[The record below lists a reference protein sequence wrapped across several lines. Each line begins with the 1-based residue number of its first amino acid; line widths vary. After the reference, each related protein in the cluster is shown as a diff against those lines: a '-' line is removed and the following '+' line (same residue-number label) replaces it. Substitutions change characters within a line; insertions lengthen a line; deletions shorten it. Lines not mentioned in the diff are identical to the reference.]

1 MSNEKETTKP
11 AARLTTVAAAT
22 AVAAAAT
29 VALALGAAGGGPQA
43 GDGAAVEL
51 SVPSEPPSND
61 ASRPQTE
68 DGAVPAADGS
78 ARSSDPAAVALVD
91 GWIEALGGMETYWRL
106 RSASYTL
113 TTKIYD
119 PASGRLRR
127 TRPRYVEIARLDTG
141 EAGRIERWE
150 GNDFIQHGFDGRTE
164 WASMNGEPLSAGDKD
179 WDEAR
184 YVASDVFYWIGLPFK
199 LKDPGVFLHHDGT
212 DDEGR
217 QQVRVTFGEG
227 VGDHDDTWFY
237 AFEEGRAMPVSIGY
251 REEGRTNVSRTY
263 WEDVREVD
271 GYVFTGRRVHVNADG
286 AVWKVLE
293 TTDFVLNPE
302 VDPQRFRSP

>member
-11 AARLTTVAAAT
+11 AARFATMAAAAAVAAT
-22 AVAAAAT
+22 AAV
-29 VALALGAAGGGPQA
+29 LALGAVEGGPRA
-43 GDGAAVEL
+43 GDGTSAELLAPSAAA
-51 SVPSEPPSND
+51 PND

-68 DGAVPAADGS
+68 DGATPTAGS
-78 ARSSDPAAVALVD
+78 VRSSDPAAVALVD

-199 LKDPGVFLHHDGT
+199 LKDPGVFLHHDGS
-212 DDEGR
+212 DDEGLR
-217 QQVRVTFGEG
+217 QVRVTFGEG

-237 AFEEGRAMPVSIGY
+237 AFEDGRAMPVSIGY

-271 GYVFTGRRVHVNADG
+271 GYVFAGRRVHVNADG